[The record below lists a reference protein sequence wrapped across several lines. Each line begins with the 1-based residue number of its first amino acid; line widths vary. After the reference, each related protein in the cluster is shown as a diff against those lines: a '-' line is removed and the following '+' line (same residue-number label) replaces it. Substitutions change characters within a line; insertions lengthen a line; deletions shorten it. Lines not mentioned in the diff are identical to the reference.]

1 MRASPPFRVPCRND
15 GHENHIPFAS
25 IQMKFF
31 RLAIA
36 AAACSLLLAACSQP
50 APPAKAA
57 AKPDRDPV
65 AAVTAIRAAGAKVDS
80 ALEVKPL
87 RDPAVDGLLKQ
98 ARDLEAQAQ
107 PAQALDALRRAEK
120 IAGPAPDI
128 LQFEAELLIQT
139 RDWRE
144 AGEIAQKAYDS
155 GPKVGAICARNQQT
169 LVEVRSALGDAAG
182 AAQAQQMVGAC
193 RQAAPARY

>member
-1 MRASPPFRVPCRND
+1 MNCIPPK
-15 GHENHIPFAS
+15 S

-31 RLAIA
+31 LSVIVAVVCGA
-36 AAACSLLLAACSQP
+36 LLAACSQP

-57 AKPDRDPV
+57 ARPDRDPV
-65 AAVTAIRAAGAKVDS
+65 AAVTAIRAAGTKVDS

-87 RDPAVDGLLKQ
+87 RDPAAEGLLKQ

-107 PAQALDALRRAEK
+107 PAPALDAVRKAEK

-139 RDWRE
+139 RAWRQ
-144 AGEIAQKAYDS
+144 AGEVAQKAYDS

-182 AAQAQQMVGAC
+182 AAQAQQMVATC

>member
-1 MRASPPFRVPCRND
+1 
-15 GHENHIPFAS
+15 
-25 IQMKFF
+25 MKFSRF
-31 RLAIA
+31 AIFAIA
-36 AAACSLLLAACSQP
+36 SGALLSACSQP

-57 AKPDRDPV
+57 AKPDRDPT
-65 AAVTAIRAAGAKVDS
+65 AAVTAIRAAGAKLES
-80 ALEVKPL
+80 AVEVKPL

-107 PAQALDALRRAEK
+107 PAQALESVRKAEK
-120 IAGPAPDI
+120 IGGATPEI

-139 RDWRE
+139 REWRQ
-144 AGEIAQKAYDS
+144 AGEVAQRAYDS

-169 LVEVRSALGDAAG
+169 LVEVRSALGDVAG
-182 AAQAQQMVGAC
+182 AEQARAQVAAC

>member
-1 MRASPPFRVPCRND
+1 MQFSRFVLCVVAAS
-15 GHENHIPFAS
+15 A
-25 IQMKFF
+25 
-31 RLAIA
+31 
-36 AAACSLLLAACSQP
+36 LLVACSQP

-57 AKPDRDPV
+57 ARPDRDPT
-65 AAVTAIRAAGAKVDS
+65 AAVTTIRAAGAKLES
-80 ALEVKPL
+80 AVEVKPL

-107 PAQALDALRRAEK
+107 PAQALDAVRKSEK

-139 RDWRE
+139 REWRQ

-182 AAQAQQMVGAC
+182 AAQAQQMVATC